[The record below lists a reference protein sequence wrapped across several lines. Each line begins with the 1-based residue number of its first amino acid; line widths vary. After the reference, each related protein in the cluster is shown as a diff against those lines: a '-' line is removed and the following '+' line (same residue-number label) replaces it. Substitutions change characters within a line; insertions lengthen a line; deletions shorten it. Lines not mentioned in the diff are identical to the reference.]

1 MDANWKFLVVDKLDL
16 TRSATRVESEL
27 KVSIIFTVLYGMEV
41 SETSKTERNIE
52 RRESQIRSFFV

>member
-41 SETSKTERNIE
+41 SETSETERNIE